1 MARSSRASSRLSW
14 PRVLHPLYYLRR
26 PRRLFILLGFFLATT
41 FLLWNQHK
49 LPVLQ
54 QQQQQQKLTSE
65 LIEQDLQQ
73 LSKEVD
79 ELSSILIYKATK
91 DMEFAGDAKNLG
103 NESDSEHDPVTVWRR
118 QQVKAAMLHAWSSY
132 EKYAWGFDELQV
144 SIILS
149 PIICLQCEQS
159 SLNQLQQSQQ
169 MVK

>member
-1 MARSSRASSRLSW
+1 
-14 PRVLHPLYYLRR
+14 
-26 PRRLFILLGFFLATT
+26 
-41 FLLWNQHK
+41 
-49 LPVLQ
+49 
-54 QQQQQQKLTSE
+54 
-65 LIEQDLQQ
+65 
-73 LSKEVD
+73 VD

-149 PIICLQCEQS
+149 PTICLHCEQS
-159 SLNQLQQSQQ
+159 S
-169 MVK
+169 